1 MLRVTDFLR
10 PEFCVM
16 DLKAASKEQ
25 AITELT
31 QALESSGRIKDKGDF
46 IKHVMEREQLGSTGI
61 GNRVAIPH
69 APTQSVDGIVV
80 AFGRSKG
87 GLDFQSLDGQ
97 EVNLIFL
104 IGTTPTDLAVYLKL
118 LASLSR
124 LLTNRQFRDEFMMAD
139 SAQDLFGVLRK
150 FEHE

>member
-10 PEFCVM
+10 PEFCIM
-16 DLKAASKEQ
+16 DLKADNKEQ
-25 AITELT
+25 AIKELT
-31 QALESSGRIKDKGDF
+31 QVLESSGKIKDKNDF
-46 IKHVMEREQLGSTGI
+46 VKHVMERERLGSTGI

-80 AFGRSKG
+80 AFGRSRG

-104 IGTTPTDLAVYLKL
+104 IGTTPDDLAVYLKL

-124 LLTNRQFRDEFMMAD
+124 LLTNRQFREEFMMAG
-139 SAQDLFGVLRK
+139 SSQDLFGILRK
-150 FEHE
+150 FEHD